1 MEGRTWALPAQMPD
15 WQKNWRT
22 ATCASR
28 GLAYPKEESGELC
41 QASGAK
47 CLDTGGEDTKGP
59 KLGKQR

>member
-28 GLAYPKEESGELC
+28 GLAYPKEESGEPC